1 MNKTSITEIVVILIV
16 AVIEVLLFGW
26 FVMLLWNYNIPVI
39 FPGVNT
45 ITYGQGIGLFGLGR
59 ILTCGFSF
67 KDEIKI

>member
-59 ILTCGFSF
+59 ILTCGLSF